1 MGAPSKPL
9 ISVGDLAALL
19 SGTAERPALLD
30 IRWELASGP
39 GRPDYLHAHLPGAAF
54 VDLDAELAGP
64 PGRAGRHPLP
74 DPAAFQAAMRRA
86 GVEDRRPAVVYD
98 AGGALQLGDGGCCAT
113 SATARWRCST
123 AGSRRGS
130 GPESRFSPESRP

>member
-54 VDLDAELAGP
+54 VDLDAEAPRIPESL
-64 PGRAGRHPLP
+64 
-74 DPAAFQAAMRRA
+74 
-86 GVEDRRPAVVYD
+86 
-98 AGGALQLGDGGCCAT
+98 
-113 SATARWRCST
+113 
-123 AGSRRGS
+123 RRGGSS
-130 GPESRFSPESRP
+130 GSCFRRR